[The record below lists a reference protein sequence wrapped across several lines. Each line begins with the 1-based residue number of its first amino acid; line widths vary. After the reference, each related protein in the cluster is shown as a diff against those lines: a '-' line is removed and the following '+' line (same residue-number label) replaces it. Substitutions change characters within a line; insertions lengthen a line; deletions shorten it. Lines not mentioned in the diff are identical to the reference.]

1 VEKMKNNNL
10 VFDKNIKF
18 LSYDLRSENIKNLTN
33 EQKGEIAKIRT
44 KIYYTIKYK
53 YRMRIINESLYL
65 IPEKTNLEVLKMD
78 IEKWN
83 NEYQKFNL
91 TPLIR
96 IIEIMTNQ
104 EGYQTFKELE
114 KSFLLEWLS
123 GINETLDK
131 HIKDNHIT
139 KNKFNQISKKIQ
151 LISDII
157 NEDFKGDIE
166 LNDYLLIAYDKL
178 NNIQIKE

>member
-1 VEKMKNNNL
+1 MNNNL
-10 VFDKNIKF
+10 VFDRNIKF
-18 LSYDLRSENIKNLTN
+18 LSYDLRSENINSLTQ
-33 EQKGEIAKIRT
+33 EQKREIAKLRT

-53 YRMRIINESLYL
+53 YKMRIINESLYL
-65 IPEKTNLEVLKMD
+65 IPDKVNLEVLKLD

-83 NEYQKFNL
+83 NEYQKFGLN
-91 TPLIR
+91 PLIR
-96 IIEIMTNQ
+96 IIEIMTN
-104 EGYQTFKELE
+104 EIGFQTFRELE
-114 KSFLLEWLS
+114 KSFLLEWLNS
-123 GINETLDK
+123 INETLDK

-178 NNIQIKE
+178 NNIQIKEW